1 MGEPDGADVISSGYK
16 RQVLAATEPALS
28 RLAVALSRQ
37 AQRIADDDFEE
48 AMPEMESFVIGLARL
63 EKVALV
69 LRHIGLDVDPLLHL
83 FDASTPNARTARNV
97 FSHYEDYLLGEGR
110 EQPARGVP
118 VTMHFGRGTTAG
130 TAIHMTN
137 PDITVEVGTAI
148 GAAEDLAYG
157 LLELIDTHRTSLHF
171 DTRLDG
177 ASGGSSSCPET
188 QS

>member
-1 MGEPDGADVISSGYK
+1 MGQSGGAHEFAPGYR
-16 RQVLAATEPALS
+16 RQVLSATEPALS

-37 AQRIADDDFEE
+37 AQRIADDDFDQ
-48 AMPEMESFVIGLARL
+48 AMPEMESFVIGVARL

-69 LRHIGLDVDPLLHL
+69 LRHIGLDVDPLLQR

-97 FSHYEDYLLGEGR
+97 FSHYEDYLLGQGR

-118 VTMHFGRGTTAG
+118 VTMHFGRAATAG
-130 TAIHMTN
+130 TAIYMTN

-171 DTRLDG
+171 ETRLDG
-177 ASGGSSSCPET
+177 ASGGSSYCPET